1 MSYLPHIWVLLGLL
15 LVGAEFLIPGFVIFF
30 FGAGAL
36 VTGALTALIPG
47 LKSSLVLQILLWL
60 ATSAAALFSLRKYF
74 AKAFKGK
81 LLKKDGEDEFVGR
94 QAVVYE
100 TIRPDRPGRVRF
112 QGTTW
117 TAVSYSE
124 SFEPEETVEIL
135 SKENLTLVVT
145 KSILGNI
152 PEQIRREK

>member
-1 MSYLPHIWVLLGLL
+1 MSYLPYFWVLLGLL
-15 LVGAEFLIPGFVIFF
+15 LMGAEFLIPGFVIFF

-36 VTGALTALIPG
+36 VTGALTALVPG
-47 LKSSLVLQILLWL
+47 LKSNLVLQILLWL
-60 ATSAAALFSLRKYF
+60 ATSAATLFSLRKYF
-74 AKAFKGK
+74 AQIFKGK
-81 LLKKDGEDEFVGR
+81 LLNKNGEDEFVGR

-135 SKENLTLVVT
+135 EKENLTLLVT

-152 PEQIRREK
+152 PEQTRRKK